1 MSWTPAHS
9 GFAKR
14 SLHEAH
20 CESTPSTCSCPGAID
35 LWALN
40 DEEIPLT
47 AGTGKWMFFCG
58 GACEPD
64 LLWSLVAEATRDGK
78 LGWGTKMALKD
89 RANPALMCFTADHE
103 DEADRERVR
112 LELRDL
118 LLHAGLDAE
127 KVNLR
132 YKTDEATA
140 AGLYSREDVDGRG
153 GRGRAAGGGG
163 GRGGGGGGWGGG
175 GGGGGGAY
183 GHVSSYY
190 DVSERCRFIDTPRG
204 CLKGA
209 ACKYSH
215 D

>member
-1 MSWTPAHS
+1 MSWTPEHS
-9 GFAKR
+9 GFAQR
-14 SLHEAH
+14 SPHKAQ
-20 CESTPSTCSCPGAID
+20 CESTPSTCSCPGAVD

-40 DEEIPLT
+40 DEEVPLT
-47 AGTGKWMFFCG
+47 ARTGKWMFFCG

-89 RANPALMCFTADHE
+89 RSNPALMCFTGDHE

-112 LELRDL
+112 LELRGL
-118 LLHAGLDAE
+118 LLHAGMDAE
-127 KVNLR
+127 TVNLR

-140 AGLYSREDVDGRG
+140 AGQYSKEDVYGRGG
-153 GRGRAAGGGG
+153 GRGRASAAGGGG
-163 GRGGGGGGWGGG
+163 GRGGGGGGGGF
-175 GGGGGGAY
+175 
-183 GHVSSYY
+183 GHVSTYY
-190 DVSERCRFIDTPRG
+190 DVSERCRFVDTARG
-204 CLKGA
+204 CQKGA